1 MNVRVQVTDVWDT
14 IEVPVTRDETF
25 ADLKATCL
33 DQAMGR
39 SVDPSN
45 YAIKFRGALVIDEGQ
60 TLGAADVPDGAPMIV
75 LPAHRQPVR

>member
-1 MNVRVQVTDVWDT
+1 MKVRVQVTDVWDT
-14 IEVPVTRDETF
+14 IEVLVTRDETF
-25 ADLKATCL
+25 ANLKATSL
-33 DQAMGR
+33 DRATGR

-45 YAIKFRGALVIDEGQ
+45 YAIKFRGALVTDEGQ

>member
-1 MNVRVQVTDVWDT
+1 MHIRVQLIDVWDT
-14 IEVPVTRDETF
+14 IEVPVTRDVTF

-33 DQAMGR
+33 DQGIGR
-39 SVDPSN
+39 AVDPST
-45 YAIKFRGALVIDEGQ
+45 YAIKFRGALVTNEDQ